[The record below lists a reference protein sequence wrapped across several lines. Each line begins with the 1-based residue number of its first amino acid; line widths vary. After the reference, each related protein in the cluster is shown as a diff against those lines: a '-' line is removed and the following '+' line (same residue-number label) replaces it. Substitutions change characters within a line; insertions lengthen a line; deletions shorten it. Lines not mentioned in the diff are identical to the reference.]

1 MMSSPDRP
9 RAVDAVL
16 TPGPGARTL
25 RLGPATA
32 GRCRRRVH
40 LDFDPDADAGVRAP
54 PDPGLQ
60 QRLVDLTDHRE
71 RTLATLVAAGVRP
84 VADWSPASAE
94 RPPLL
99 WAPVLRAGPRIAGP
113 DLLVWDGDGYR
124 PVIIR
129 GHRTLDPGSGAV
141 GTPLVEL
148 PTASRLPAV
157 DRKARRH
164 PADVLQLAHHHRI
177 LLDLGLAASGPA
189 RGGVIGRGG
198 PSGQPEWDDGALVLW
213 HELTEP
219 ILADYDRRF
228 ADRLAVAT
236 AAAARRPALARP
248 FRVAEC
254 RRCPWWP
261 RCSTELEAAHDISL
275 LAAGADAEVLRAAGI
290 STIDQLAALP
300 ASDASGLLLSTM
312 PPLEARIRARAWL
325 RGLPLVRRTASTSV
339 PRADVELDVDM
350 ESYLDDGAYLWG
362 THLSGAD
369 VGAPPGYRAFVSWEL
384 VPDADEGRAFAEFWA
399 YLTSLRIAARDHGR
413 TFAAYCYSR
422 SAEERWLRSTPR
434 RYPDQPGMPTVADV
448 AEFCASAQWVDL
460 YAEIRALFVVPGSMR
475 LKALAP
481 VAGFGWRDPE
491 PGGENSMAW
500 YRAAVGADTGLP
512 DAMMADR
519 VLRYNEDDVLA
530 TLALR
535 RWITERAHDVPTVA
549 DLEGPDPQL

>member
-1 MMSSPDRP
+1 MSSPDHP
-9 RAVDAVL
+9 RA
-16 TPGPGARTL
+16 PGPDQVSGPAARTL

-40 LDFDPDADAGVRAP
+40 LDFDPDAEPGERPP

-60 QRLVDLTDHRE
+60 LRLADLSEHRE
-71 RTLATLVAAGVRP
+71 RTWSALQTTAARP
-84 VADWSPASAE
+84 VADWSPGSGE
-94 RPPLL
+94 RPELV
-99 WAPVLRAGPRIAGP
+99 WAPVLRAGPRIGSP
-113 DLLVWDGDGYR
+113 DLLVWDTDGYR
-124 PVIIR
+124 AVIVR
-129 GHRTLDPGSGAV
+129 GHRTLDPGAGAV
-141 GTPLVEL
+141 CTSLTDLATG
-148 PTASRLPAV
+148 SRRAAP

-164 PADVLQLAHHHRI
+164 PADVLQLAHHHRM
-177 LLDLGLAASGPA
+177 LVDLGLAASGPA
-189 RGGVIGRGG
+189 SGGVIGRGG

-236 AAAARRPALARP
+236 AAAARRPALAQP

-261 RCSTELEAAHDISL
+261 RCSGELEAVGDISL
-275 LAAGADAEVLRAAGI
+275 LAAGADAEILRAAGI
-290 STIDQLAALP
+290 GTIGELAALP
-300 ASDASGLLLSTM
+300 AEEAAGLLLSTM
-312 PPLEARIRARAWL
+312 PPIEARVRARAWL
-325 RGLPLVRRTASTSV
+325 RGLPLVRRTTGTAV

-362 THLSGAD
+362 TYLSGAD

-434 RYPDQPGMPTVADV
+434 RYPDQPGMPTVAEV
-448 AEFCASAQWVDL
+448 AEFCASAEWVDL

-481 VAGFGWRDPE
+481 VAGFGWRDPQ

-530 TLALR
+530 TRALR
-535 RWITERAHDVPTVA
+535 RWITERSGEVPTVA
-549 DLEGPDPQL
+549 DLDAD